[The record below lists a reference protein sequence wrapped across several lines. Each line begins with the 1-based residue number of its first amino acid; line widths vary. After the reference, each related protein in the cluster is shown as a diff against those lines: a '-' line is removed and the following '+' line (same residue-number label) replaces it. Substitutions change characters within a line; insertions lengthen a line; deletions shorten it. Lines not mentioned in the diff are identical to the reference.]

1 MVEDLWKKLD
11 EMETQVPG
19 VWCGSWSEHSLL
31 SADHQ
36 PSLSEEAQA
45 LASHCAMER
54 KHQKYCKKVKKRRP
68 RTWYTR
74 NQAAITKR
82 RRMRENDK

>member
-54 KHQKYCKKVKKRRP
+54 KHQK
-68 RTWYTR
+68 
-74 NQAAITKR
+74 Q
-82 RRMRENDK
+82 ES